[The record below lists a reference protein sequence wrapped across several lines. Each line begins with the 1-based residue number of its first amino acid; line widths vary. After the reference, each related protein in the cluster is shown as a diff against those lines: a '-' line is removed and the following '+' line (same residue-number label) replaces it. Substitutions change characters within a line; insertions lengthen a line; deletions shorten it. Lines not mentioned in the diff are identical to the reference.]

1 MLSNE
6 ALTIIQQIAGS
17 IEALELISQTHHRVY
32 LAETASGRHV
42 VKEIL
47 DPTTRPFIE
56 KAVIDK
62 LAPNDLFCPISH
74 VQRLKESEGSLVIRP
89 YIDGSSLDSV
99 IRKGA
104 FSQEQAKMWASD
116 LHRTFQYLLTVPAE
130 GFGRPTLARS
140 PEFASWTD
148 YLDQYLNRQRDKAPR
163 MAAMR
168 FKQLRDRF
176 ESLRNKLDEE
186 TPVPHVINADPNAR
200 NYLVVSP
207 SNRLRQIHMPN
218 IQHGD
223 PAVPYGDAMIHYH
236 GTPILD
242 ELLKL
247 SEFPSWRLHF
257 YAAFAAYAI
266 LAFCEQYS
274 SSPLE
279 EAVPWGGDRPL
290 LDLLDENLKAL
301 QF

>member
-6 ALTIIQQIAGS
+6 ALSIIQQTAGS

-32 LAETASGRHV
+32 LVETESGRHA

-47 DPTTRPFIE
+47 DPTESPFIE
-56 KAVIDK
+56 KAVIER
-62 LAPNDLFCPISH
+62 LPPNDLFCPISH
-74 VQRLKESEGSLVIRP
+74 VQRLKVSEGSLTIRP

-104 FSQEQAKMWASD
+104 YSHEQAKAWAGD
-116 LHRTFQYLLTVPAE
+116 LHRMFQHLLTIPAE
-130 GFGRPTLARS
+130 GFGRPTLAGS
-140 PEFASWTD
+140 PRFASWSD
-148 YLDQYLNRQRDKAPR
+148 YMDAYLNQQRDKASR

-168 FKQLRDRF
+168 FKPLRECF

-186 TPVPHVINADPNAR
+186 TPVPRVINADPNAR

-223 PAVPYGDAMIHYH
+223 PAAPYGDAMIHYH

-247 SEFPSWRLHF
+247 SAFPSWRLHF

-266 LAFCEQYS
+266 LVFCERFN

-279 EAVPWGGDRPL
+279 EAVPWGVDRPL
-290 LDLLDENLKAL
+290 LELLDENLEAL
-301 QF
+301 Q